1 MLVEKLIHFS
11 LPARRPFCVS
21 VLLFCW
27 FVGFDVTVRLRQCVG
42 VSCAVDQPVSR
53 LTRDFPWGIMSI
65 LQRTVQVFANKMYFV
80 KQNRLSVGNYH
91 FCDRCSNQTWSG
103 SHLIDHCTEIII
115 GFNSKYDRA

>member
-1 MLVEKLIHFS
+1 MVVEKLYFS

-53 LTRDFPWGIMSI
+53 LTRDFPWGIMCLVPI
-65 LQRTVQVFANKMYFV
+65 LQRTVQVFANKIYFV
-80 KQNRLSVGNYH
+80 KQNLLSVRIVFSVARVYI
-91 FCDRCSNQTWSG
+91 CC
-103 SHLIDHCTEIII
+103 
-115 GFNSKYDRA
+115 